1 MAGGGDSNQVTVR
14 IRELCLGVTQL
25 RSGRPEF
32 VTADFSLVSKAIYQT
47 DSLILIDYKDMVR
60 YDK

>member
-25 RSGRPEF
+25 RSGRPDF
-32 VTADFSLVSKAIYQT
+32 VTADFNVISKAVY
-47 DSLILIDYKDMVR
+47 
-60 YDK
+60 